1 MTETENKFFSVDVS
15 NDIHIVNLHET
26 LDQAKQSCLDG
37 AVEAHEFADDMCDHE
52 DFALND
58 LPYAVYGVVLGKADC
73 KEKQLSEEEKED
85 YGSDLVLEKPEIV
98 EFSQNNGWIS
108 VKDRLPEPDDA
119 NAVMFWKGASH
130 LVYGKP
136 ISGKG
141 CGEKDIYFG
150 FYLKNPSNNED
161 IWAWGWHK
169 NSDGKIV
176 FDEIEATH
184 WRSLP
189 PIPKTE

>member
-1 MTETENKFFSVDVS
+1 SVDVS

-108 VKDRLPEPDDA
+108 VKDRLPSER
-119 NAVMFWKGASH
+119 
-130 LVYGKP
+130 
-136 ISGKG
+136 
-141 CGEKDIYFG
+141 
-150 FYLKNPSNNED
+150 ED
-161 IWAWGWHK
+161 ILICTDRGEIKIAWR
-169 NSDGKIV
+169 DDV
-176 FDEIEATH
+176 FFMSLFTYHLSSVTH
-184 WRSLP
+184 WQPLP
-189 PIPKTE
+189 PPPKV

>member
-1 MTETENKFFSVDVS
+1 MIETEKKFFSVDVS

-98 EFSQNNGWIS
+98 EFSQDDGWIS
-108 VKDRLPEPDDA
+108 VKDRLPSER
-119 NAVMFWKGASH
+119 
-130 LVYGKP
+130 
-136 ISGKG
+136 
-141 CGEKDIYFG
+141 
-150 FYLKNPSNNED
+150 ED
-161 IWAWGWHK
+161 ILIYTDRGEIKIAWR
-169 NSDGKIV
+169 DDV
-176 FDEIEATH
+176 FFMSLRTYHLSSVTH
-184 WRSLP
+184 WQPLPLP
-189 PIPKTE
+189 PKV

>member
-1 MTETENKFFSVDVS
+1 SVDVS

-98 EFSQNNGWIS
+98 EFSQDDGWIS
-108 VKDRLPEPDDA
+108 VKDRLPSER
-119 NAVMFWKGASH
+119 
-130 LVYGKP
+130 
-136 ISGKG
+136 
-141 CGEKDIYFG
+141 
-150 FYLKNPSNNED
+150 ED
-161 IWAWGWHK
+161 ILIYTDRGEIKIAWR
-169 NSDGKIV
+169 DDV
-176 FDEIEATH
+176 FFMSLRTYHLSSVTH
-184 WRSLP
+184 WQPLPLP
-189 PIPKTE
+189 PKV

>member
-1 MTETENKFFSVDVS
+1 MIETEKKFFSVDVS

-98 EFSQNNGWIS
+98 EF
-108 VKDRLPEPDDA
+108 
-119 NAVMFWKGASH
+119 
-130 LVYGKP
+130 
-136 ISGKG
+136 
-141 CGEKDIYFG
+141 
-150 FYLKNPSNNED
+150 
-161 IWAWGWHK
+161 
-169 NSDGKIV
+169 
-176 FDEIEATH
+176 
-184 WRSLP
+184 
-189 PIPKTE
+189 

>member
-1 MTETENKFFSVDVS
+1 MIETEKKFFSVDVS

-108 VKDRLPEPDDA
+108 VEDRLP
-119 NAVMFWKGASH
+119 
-130 LVYGKP
+130 
-136 ISGKG
+136 
-141 CGEKDIYFG
+141 GER
-150 FYLKNPSNNED
+150 ED
-161 IWAWGWHK
+161 ILICTDRGEIKIAWR
-169 NSDGKIV
+169 DDV
-176 FDEIEATH
+176 FFMSLRDYHLSSVTH
-184 WRSLP
+184 WQPLPLP
-189 PIPKTE
+189 PKV

>member
-1 MTETENKFFSVDVS
+1 MTETEKRFFSVDVS

-26 LDQAKQSCLDG
+26 LEQAKQSCLAG
-37 AVEAHEFADDMCDHE
+37 AVEAHEFTDDMCDHE
-52 DFALND
+52 DFASND
-58 LPYAVYGVVLGKADC
+58 LPYAVYGIIIGKAEC

-98 EFSQNNGWIS
+98 EFPQDDGWIS

>member
-1 MTETENKFFSVDVS
+1 ETEKKFFSVDVS

-108 VKDRLPEPDDA
+108 VEDRLP
-119 NAVMFWKGASH
+119 
-130 LVYGKP
+130 
-136 ISGKG
+136 
-141 CGEKDIYFG
+141 GER
-150 FYLKNPSNNED
+150 ED
-161 IWAWGWHK
+161 ILICTNRGEIKIAWR
-169 NSDGKIV
+169 DDV
-176 FDEIEATH
+176 FFMSLLTYHLSSVTH
-184 WRSLP
+184 WQPLPLP
-189 PIPKTE
+189 PTE

>member
-26 LDQAKQSCLDG
+26 LEQAKQNCLDG

-73 KEKQLSEEEKED
+73 KEKQLGEEERED

-98 EFSQNNGWIS
+98 EFQKNNGWIS
-108 VKDRLPEPDDA
+108 VKDKLPKKFDR
-119 NAVMFWKGASH
+119 V
-130 LVYGKP
+130 LVCQQDYKWEQNYIRIAYCNNSEGTEWWADNYD
-136 ISGKG
+136 GTG
-141 CGEKDIYFG
+141 GEIIFND
-150 FYLKNPSNNED
+150 
-161 IWAWGWHK
+161 
-169 NSDGKIV
+169 V
-176 FDEIEATH
+176 TH
-184 WRSLP
+184 WQPLP
-189 PIPKTE
+189 PPPKSK